1 MPRNIEIKARVR
13 DFHVTKRRL
22 EELVDGPVEIIS
34 QEDIYFQSSHG
45 RLKLR
50 IISSERAQLIYYD
63 RPDNPGPKRS
73 EYQLS
78 EIDAPAAMKRIL
90 ESACGV
96 RGVVRKV
103 RHLYMIGLTRVHLDT
118 VEELDRWFLELE
130 VVLSPDQ
137 SDEEGMAIAKALMK
151 KLDVLEHDL
160 LEGSYLDM
168 IESQT

>member
-22 EELVDGPVEIIS
+22 EELVDAPVEIIS

-50 IISSERAQLIYYD
+50 IISSEGAQLIYYD

-78 EIDAPAAMKRIL
+78 EIDDPAAMKRIL
-90 ESACGV
+90 EREWQS
-96 RGVVRKV
+96 RG
-103 RHLYMIGLTRVHLDT
+103 
-118 VEELDRWFLELE
+118 
-130 VVLSPDQ
+130 P
-137 SDEEGMAIAKALMK
+137 
-151 KLDVLEHDL
+151 L
-160 LEGSYLDM
+160 LRLQE
-168 IESQT
+168 ISQFFRMQTW